1 MCVKERGSVSV
12 RAKETKAEIERK
24 EKNDRMRAILT
35 HLCVCIFGRQR
46 EERVC
51 AWECLVGVFILV
63 GVFSGSV

>member
-46 EERVC
+46 EEGCVR
-51 AWECLVGVFILV
+51 V
-63 GVFSGSV
+63 GVFSVSV